1 MAKTEMNL
9 DNFDFGFSAVDE
21 NELEAVTKVESKL
34 QETSSTVAAATASQ
48 KAIQAKLDQ
57 PNLAIEEMKQYHII
71 IQQCQEDD
79 EVVLRVILNGQ
90 DVFNKVNPSPKI
102 YETVILYGSNP
113 WYGSFEDENLG
124 TFENLRIS
132 QVCD

>member
-48 KAIQAKLDQ
+48 KAIQAKLC
-57 PNLAIEEMKQYHII
+57 LLYTS
-71 IQQCQEDD
+71 
-79 EVVLRVILNGQ
+79 
-90 DVFNKVNPSPKI
+90 PSPRD
-102 YETVILYGSNP
+102 S
-113 WYGSFEDENLG
+113 
-124 TFENLRIS
+124 
-132 QVCD
+132 